1 MFQEFQ
7 FDDGAATRAIGIL
20 LKAALFIG
28 LSTQELPHEET
39 TLQIQITVVEVKE
52 HSEI

>member
-1 MFQEFQ
+1 MMEQRSGQLES
-7 FDDGAATRAIGIL
+7 L
-20 LKAALFIG
+20 AALFIG

-39 TLQIQITVVEVKE
+39 TLQNQITVVEVKE